1 MERFSCKI
9 CLSSTKNLELHRSD
23 QLQPNFLKL
32 KKKLPWIFP
41 AFFLTYSNFVL
52 VSIFHSTGHL
62 PVHVLL
68 VFLNPGSQIQVSVLL
83 TLKQSAFT
91 PHVRFLSQLG
101 NPKKLRKIYRDYC
114 VKTSLLIVIDYF
126 NKYIIYNVHCSSKNN
141 VLVGRRNIYIYC
153 QSISHSS
160 N

>member
-1 MERFSCKI
+1 M
-9 CLSSTKNLELHRSD
+9 
-23 QLQPNFLKL
+23 
-32 KKKLPWIFP
+32 
-41 AFFLTYSNFVL
+41 
-52 VSIFHSTGHL
+52 
-62 PVHVLL
+62 HVLL

-141 VLVGRRNIYIYC
+141 VLVGRRNIYIYIAKVFPIQVINLHGNRRRQTRPKMIC
-153 QSISHSS
+153 KQ